1 MIALLASALLQ
12 APMTTPTVGAK
23 APAIDVMSLDDKKID
38 LKPLLKKGPV
48 VLVVLRG
55 YPGYQCPICTR
66 QVGELIANSG
76 EFVKRKSNVVMVY
89 PGPTDNLKGYAQEFV
104 QGKDLPKNFNFGID
118 PGYTFTNRYGLRWDA
133 PNETAYPSTFVI
145 GKDGKVKYAKVS
157 HSHGDRAPLGDI
169 LAALDGMKKM

>member
-1 MIALLASALLQ
+1 MLALLASALLQ
-12 APMTTPTVGAK
+12 APTTPTVGVK
-23 APAIDVMSLDDKKID
+23 APVLDVKTLADKTID

-66 QVGELIANSG
+66 QVGELIANSDQ
-76 EFVKRKSNVVMVY
+76 FAKRRSNVVMVY

-104 QGKDLPKNFNFGID
+104 QGKDLPANFNFGID
-118 PGYTFTNRYGLRWDA
+118 PGYAFTNRYGLRWDA

-157 HSHGDRAPLGDI
+157 RTHGDRAPVGEI
-169 LAALDGMKKM
+169 LAALDGL